1 MLLKE
6 ICSFSK
12 GLQVKRDLTS
22 TDYDIPY
29 LHYGDLYKKYNVS
42 LKLNEEYNKIIKV
55 NRDCYNVRYQI
66 DNNNIVMNL
75 TSENYDDLGK
85 CVIIKNP
92 KNTPFIAGMET
103 HLIKIHSQLIIPE
116 YLNYY
121 FESSSFLQ
129 TIHQFITGMKV
140 FRVKPDDILNID
152 ITLPNLRYQQHI
164 VDIIGSIDDK
174 IENNQKLIG
183 RLEKL
188 AELLFDNLYCNAINS
203 NNYKICKLKDY
214 AETIITGTTP
224 STKEDKY
231 WGNDINFIT
240 IPDMQNNIFII
251 NTERK
256 LANSVKTK
264 FSSRIITKNTL
275 IASCIATVGLVS
287 IASKTSLTNQQ
298 INSIIFHNEK
308 DVYFFYQYLK
318 KMKDYLIQL
327 GSGGSATLNIN
338 KNAFSNIKVKI
349 PNSKLLTSYLNKVEI
364 IYNYIQNIQRE
375 NLKLINLKQLY
386 LKKFFR

>member
-29 LHYGDLYKKYNVS
+29 LHYGDLYKKYNVN

-55 NRDCYNVRYQI
+55 NRDCYNIRYQI

-121 FESSSFLQ
+121 FESSRFLQ

-152 ITLPNLRYQQHI
+152 VTLPNLRYQQHI
-164 VDIIGSIDDK
+164 VDIIGSLDDK
-174 IENNQKLIG
+174 IENNNKLYDKIEEYLLLEYKNLNKKIPESIFKNNFDILNGYSFKSKDYCETGEYKVITIKNIKSDGFTTNSCDHINFNDKYQKVKLNIG
-183 RLEKL
+183 DILLTMTGDVGRVGIVDQENCLLNQRVLKVTGISKAFTYIFLKSNYTNISMISKGSVQQNLSVNDLYNLKVNNSKQQIEDFRKYD
-188 AELLFDNLYCNAINS
+188 LLFDKMILL
-203 NNYKICKLKDY
+203 KIENVKL
-214 AETIITGTTP
+214 
-224 STKEDKY
+224 
-231 WGNDINFIT
+231 
-240 IPDMQNNIFII
+240 QQL
-251 NTERK
+251 K
-256 LANSVKTK
+256 L
-264 FSSRIITKNTL
+264 
-275 IASCIATVGLVS
+275 
-287 IASKTSLTNQQ
+287 
-298 INSIIFHNEK
+298 
-308 DVYFFYQYLK
+308 
-318 KMKDYLIQL
+318 DYL
-327 GSGGSATLNIN
+327 A
-338 KNAFSNIKVKI
+338 
-349 PNSKLLTSYLNKVEI
+349 
-364 IYNYIQNIQRE
+364 
-375 NLKLINLKQLY
+375 
-386 LKKFFR
+386 KFF

>member
-29 LHYGDLYKKYNVS
+29 LHYGDLYKKYNVN

-55 NRDCYNVRYQI
+55 NRDCYNIRYQI

-174 IENNQKLIG
+174 IENNNKLYDKIEEYLLLEYKKLNKKIPESIFKDNFDILNGYSFKSKDYCKTGEYKVITIKNIKIDGFTTNSCDYINFNDKYQKVKLNIG
-183 RLEKL
+183 DILLTMTGDVGRVGIVDQENCLLNQRVLKVTGISKAYTYIFL
-188 AELLFDNLYCNAINS
+188 KSNYTNISMISKGSVQQNLSVNDLYNLKVNNSKQQIKNFRKYDLLFDKMILL
-203 NNYKICKLKDY
+203 KIENIKLQKLK
-214 AETIITGTTP
+214 
-224 STKEDKY
+224 
-231 WGNDINFIT
+231 
-240 IPDMQNNIFII
+240 
-251 NTERK
+251 
-256 LANSVKTK
+256 L
-264 FSSRIITKNTL
+264 
-275 IASCIATVGLVS
+275 
-287 IASKTSLTNQQ
+287 
-298 INSIIFHNEK
+298 
-308 DVYFFYQYLK
+308 
-318 KMKDYLIQL
+318 DYL
-327 GSGGSATLNIN
+327 
-338 KNAFSNIKVKI
+338 V
-349 PNSKLLTSYLNKVEI
+349 
-364 IYNYIQNIQRE
+364 
-375 NLKLINLKQLY
+375 
-386 LKKFFR
+386 KFF

>member
-29 LHYGDLYKKYNVS
+29 LHYGDLYKKYNVN

-174 IENNQKLIG
+174 IENNQKLIDK
-183 RLEKL
+183 LYEYLNLQMKKL
-188 AELLFDNLYCNAINS
+188 AYNKE
-203 NNYKICKLKDY
+203 KIQIY
-214 AETIITGTTP
+214 T
-224 STKEDKY
+224 
-231 WGNDINFIT
+231 NDEISI
-240 IPDMQNNIFII
+240 
-251 NTERK
+251 
-256 LANSVKTK
+256 ANSGIDK
-264 FSSRIITKNTL
+264 FTGEKIYLDTSSVI
-275 IASCIATVGLVS
+275 G
-287 IASKTSLTNQQ
+287 
-298 INSIIFHNEK
+298 NSIIDNSYKVSYSNRPSRANMTPQDNTVWIAKLKNSPKHIIVKSYCDDLKNKYIFSTGFLGIKISKESFNLLSTYFISEAFEKEK
-308 DVYFFYQYLK
+308 DNLSVGATMQSINNATFKNMYIPKFKNNDYIQFNKIAENIFKLIYKLDIEKNKLYKLK
-318 KMKDYLIQL
+318 KTYL
-327 GSGGSATLNIN
+327 A
-338 KNAFSNIKVKI
+338 
-349 PNSKLLTSYLNKVEI
+349 
-364 IYNYIQNIQRE
+364 
-375 NLKLINLKQLY
+375 
-386 LKKFFR
+386 KFF

>member
-29 LHYGDLYKKYNVS
+29 LHYGDLYKKYNVNF
-42 LKLNEEYNKIIKV
+42 KLNEEYNKIIKV
-55 NRDCYNVRYQI
+55 NRDCYNIRYQI

-121 FESSSFLQ
+121 FESSRFLQ

-152 ITLPNLRYQQHI
+152 VTLPNLRYQQHI
-164 VDIIGSIDDK
+164 VDIIGSLDDK
-174 IENNQKLIG
+174 IENNNKLYDKIEEYLLLEYKNLNKKIPESIFKNNFDILNGYSFKSKDYCETGEYKVITIKNIKSDGFTTNSCDHINFNDKYQKVKLNIG
-183 RLEKL
+183 DILLTMTGDVGRVGIVDQENCLLNQRVLKVTGISKAFTYIFLKSNYTNISMISKGSVQQNLSVNDLYNLKVNNSKQQIEDFRKYD
-188 AELLFDNLYCNAINS
+188 LLFDKMILL
-203 NNYKICKLKDY
+203 KIENVKL
-214 AETIITGTTP
+214 
-224 STKEDKY
+224 
-231 WGNDINFIT
+231 
-240 IPDMQNNIFII
+240 QQL
-251 NTERK
+251 K
-256 LANSVKTK
+256 L
-264 FSSRIITKNTL
+264 
-275 IASCIATVGLVS
+275 
-287 IASKTSLTNQQ
+287 
-298 INSIIFHNEK
+298 
-308 DVYFFYQYLK
+308 
-318 KMKDYLIQL
+318 DYL
-327 GSGGSATLNIN
+327 A
-338 KNAFSNIKVKI
+338 
-349 PNSKLLTSYLNKVEI
+349 
-364 IYNYIQNIQRE
+364 
-375 NLKLINLKQLY
+375 
-386 LKKFFR
+386 KFF